1 MQGLTFYDKYPT
13 LKSNRRKSTFNA
25 KAQSTFVNANALY
38 FPLVHHKKYI
48 VVVSRNKK
56 KRLSWSTS
64 EKNLRTVNPIV

>member
-1 MQGLTFYDKYPT
+1 MTSTPL
-13 LKSNRRKSTFNA
+13 SNLIEGKVP

-64 EKNLRTVNPIV
+64 EKNLRTGHPIV